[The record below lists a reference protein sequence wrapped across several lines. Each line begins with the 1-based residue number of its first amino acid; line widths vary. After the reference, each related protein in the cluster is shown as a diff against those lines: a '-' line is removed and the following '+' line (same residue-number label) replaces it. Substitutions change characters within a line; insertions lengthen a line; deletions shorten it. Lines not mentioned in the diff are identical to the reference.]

1 MGVISIRL
9 NDKEEHILKE
19 LTRYYNEDKSSLIK
33 RSLID
38 LYEDKL
44 DFEEIEKFEKIEKKG
59 KVKFKEFKDIDLY

>member
-9 NDKEEHILKE
+9 NDKEEHILRE

-33 RSLID
+33 RTLID

-44 DFEEIEKFEKIEKKG
+44 DYEEIEKFEKKEKKG
-59 KVKFKEFKDIDLY
+59 KVRFKTFKEVN

>member
-9 NDKEEHILKE
+9 NDKEEHILRE

-33 RSLID
+33 RTLID

-44 DFEEIEKFEKIEKKG
+44 DFEEIEKFEKKEKKG
-59 KVKFKEFKDIDLY
+59 KVMFKTFKEVNSK

>member
-9 NDKEEHILKE
+9 NDKEEHILRE

-33 RSLID
+33 RTLID

-44 DFEEIEKFEKIEKKG
+44 DFEEIEKFEKKEKKG
-59 KVKFKEFKDIDLY
+59 KVRFKTFKEVN

>member
-9 NDKEEHILKE
+9 NDKEEHILRE

-33 RSLID
+33 RTLID

-44 DFEEIEKFEKIEKKG
+44 DFEEIEKFEKKEKKG
-59 KVKFKEFKDIDLY
+59 KVRFKTFKEVNSK